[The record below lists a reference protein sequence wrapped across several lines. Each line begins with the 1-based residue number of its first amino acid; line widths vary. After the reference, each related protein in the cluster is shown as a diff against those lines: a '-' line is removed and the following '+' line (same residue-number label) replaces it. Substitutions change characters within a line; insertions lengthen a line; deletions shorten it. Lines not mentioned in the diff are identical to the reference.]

1 MVSKTANIATKKL
14 KTTNADSTLYD
25 LLGIEEDVQPEEWV
39 DTPAFEQK
47 KNAPTF
53 SVVVSFRN
61 KEDLD
66 KFADLINQPHLKT
79 EGKRSVKS
87 TWYPPLATGERG
99 QNNLFVWADE
109 DDPEVQA
116 LLNGDND
123 E

>member
-14 KTTNADSTLYD
+14 KTTNSDNTLYD
-25 LLGIEEDVQPEEWV
+25 LLGIEEDVKPEEWV

-47 KNAPTF
+47 KNSPTF
-53 SVVVSFRN
+53 SVIVSFRN

-66 KFADLINQPHLKT
+66 KFADLINQPHLKI
-79 EGKRSVKS
+79 EGKRNVKS
-87 TWYPPLATGERG
+87 TWFPPLAAGERG
-99 QNNLFVWADE
+99 QNNLFIWIDE